1 MLHGFAIVG
10 LFIIVG
16 ILFIFGALFIGRF
29 LRPNNPEKV
38 KSEIYE
44 CGEVP
49 VGPSWVNFNIRFYLF
64 ALIFVI
70 FDVEAALM
78 FPVVAVF
85 KRWVAGGR
93 GMLALVEIFIFVI
106 ILFIGLI
113 YVWKKRDL
121 EWVKTVDRLSLIDK
135 R

>member
-49 VGPSWVNFNIRFYLF
+49 VGPSWINFNIRFYLF

-85 KRWVAGGR
+85 KRWVATGR